1 MEITF
6 EGNKKVIADYKGYKI
21 VTDQP
26 VRAGG
31 DGSAPAPFDLF
42 LASLGTCA
50 GIYVKS
56 FCDQRGISTEGIKL
70 IQETKHNP
78 ELMLITDITITI
90 YLPNDF
96 PAKYKDAVISA
107 ANLCAV
113 KKHLHN
119 PPNMEVKAVIG
130 EILV

>member
-1 MEITF
+1 MKITF
-6 EGNKKVIADYKGYKI
+6 EGNKKVIADFNGRRI

-56 FCDQRGISTEGIKL
+56 FCDQRGISTEGITL
-70 IQETKHNP
+70 EQEMKFNP
-78 ELMLITDITITI
+78 ETHLISDLEIRIN
-90 YLPNDF
+90 LPAGF
-96 PAKYKDAVISA
+96 PEKYRDAVVNSA
-107 ANLCAV
+107 SLCAV
-113 KKHLHN
+113 KRHLHN
-119 PPNMEVKAVIG
+119 PPAMKVVAVT
-130 EILV
+130 V

>member
-1 MEITF
+1 MDITF
-6 EGNKKVIADYKGYKI
+6 EGNKKIVAHYKGFEI

-56 FCDQRGISTEGIKL
+56 FCDQRGIPTEGIRL
-70 IQETKHNP
+70 TQETVHNP
-78 ELMLITDITITI
+78 ETMLISDLTITI
-90 YLPNDF
+90 YLPAGF
-96 PAKYKDAVISA
+96 PERYKDAVIKT

-113 KKHLHN
+113 KRHLHN
-119 PPNMEVKAVIG
+119 PPSMVVNAVIG
-130 EILV
+130 

>member
-1 MEITF
+1 MKITF
-6 EGNKKVIADYKGYKI
+6 EGNKKVIADYRGYRI

-56 FCDQRGISTEGIKL
+56 FCDQRGIPTDGISL
-70 IQETKHNP
+70 SQETKVNP
-78 ELMLITDITITI
+78 ETHLISDLTITI
-90 YLPNDF
+90 HLPASF
-96 PAKYKDAVISA
+96 PEKYKDAVINT

-113 KKHLHN
+113 KRHLHN
-119 PPNMEVKAVIG
+119 PPNMVVEAVIG
-130 EILV
+130 